1 MINSY
6 FIRSVNNEEV
16 LYLNFDFSYEFSS
29 FDFMAKREKIQE
41 VVRNFI
47 RDNKIA
53 FKGAT
58 VLLVSGG
65 VLFGSIVLNTPN
77 FIGSPINSIKPI
89 ESSVTNDDFVVP
101 NASIVL
107 DNGDSVVV
115 NDVKEDVVQPESEKV
130 EQSKSEKVQVNE
142 SSSSKVEGK
151 KQVNVTNTPKVQEK
165 TYTDETNTPKVDVQ
179 APAKEVST
187 PKVEETTDVKEDST
201 PKEEVIDNNVYV
213 NVRRNGSVV
222 RLELEEYVVG
232 VVGAEMPA
240 SFNIESLKAQ
250 AVIARTYALKAN
262 SRGTVL
268 SDNESS
274 QSYKSNEELKS
285 LWGGSYNT
293 YYNKVKGAVDSTK
306 GMYLTYNGNY
316 IEAVYHSTSNGRT
329 EDSSNVWGNSFPY
342 LVSVDS
348 PYDNG
353 NPSYLKSVSFSYSD
367 ISKMLGVIITSD
379 TNFIVNGK
387 TSGNRVTSISVGEV
401 TLTGIDFRNKLG
413 LRSAD
418 FDVVKNDEGVVITTR
433 GYGHGVGMSQYGAN
447 GMAKAGSSYRDIL
460 FHYYPGVSLKSL

>member
-6 FIRSVNNEEV
+6 FIRNVNGEEV

-47 RDNKIA
+47 RDNKIS
-53 FKGAT
+53 FKGMT

-77 FIGSPINSIKPI
+77 FTGSPVNSIKPI

-107 DNGDSVVV
+107 DNGNSVVI
-115 NDVKEDVVQPESEKV
+115 NDVKDETEVKNEKV
-130 EQSKSEKVQVNE
+130 EQFKNENVQVKENVVSKEQKVQNKEV
-142 SSSSKVEGK
+142 SIPKVEEK
-151 KQVNVTNTPKVQEK
+151 KQVNEVSPPKALEK
-165 TYTDETNTPKVDVQ
+165 TEV
-179 APAKEVST
+179 KEVST
-187 PKVEETTDVKEDST
+187 PKKVV
-201 PKEEVIDNNVYV
+201 DNNIYV
-213 NVRRNGSVV
+213 SVKRNGSVV
-222 RLELEEYVVG
+222 KIELEEYVTG

-240 SFNIESLKAQ
+240 SFNVEALKAQ

-274 QSYKSNEELKS
+274 QSYKSNDQLKS
-285 LWGGSYNT
+285 LWGSSYNT

-306 GMYLTYNGNY
+306 GMYLTYNGSY
-316 IEAVYHSTSNGRT
+316 VEAVYHSTSNGRT
-329 EDSSNVWGNSFPY
+329 EDSSNVWGDSFPY
-342 LVSVDS
+342 LVSIDS
-348 PYDNG
+348 PYDSS
-353 NPSYLKSVSFSYSD
+353 NPSYLKTVSFSYSD
-367 ISKMLGVIITSD
+367 ISKKLGVIITSD
-379 TNFIVNGK
+379 TDFIINGK
-387 TSGNRVTSISVGEV
+387 TSGNRVGSISVGEV
-401 TLTGIDFRNKLG
+401 TFTGVEFRSKLG

-418 FDVVKNDEGVVITTR
+418 FDIEKNDEGVVITTR

>member
-6 FIRSVNNEEV
+6 FIRSVNGEEV

-41 VVRNFI
+41 IVRNFI
-47 RDNKIA
+47 RDNKIS
-53 FKGAT
+53 FKGMT

-65 VLFGSIVLNTPN
+65 VLFGSVVLNTPN
-77 FIGSPINSIKPI
+77 FTGSPINSIKPI

-101 NASIVL
+101 NSSVTL
-107 DNGDSVVV
+107 SNGDSVVI
-115 NDVKEDVVQPESEKV
+115 NDVKAEKEVNNEKV
-130 EQSKSEKVQVNE
+130 ESMNENVQVKENVVPKEEKVQNKEVNA
-142 SSSSKVEGK
+142 SKVEEK
-151 KQVNVTNTPKVQEK
+151 KQVN
-165 TYTDETNTPKVDVQ
+165 
-179 APAKEVST
+179 EVSV
-187 PKVEETTDVKEDST
+187 PKVEEEKPEVKEVAT
-201 PKEEVIDNNVYV
+201 KEVVDNNIYV
-213 NVRRNGSVV
+213 SVRRGGSVV
-222 RLELEEYVVG
+222 KIELEEYVTG

-240 SFNIESLKAQ
+240 SFNVEALKAQ

-274 QSYKSNEELKS
+274 QSYKSNDQLKS
-285 LWGGSYNT
+285 LWGSSYNT
-293 YYNKVKGAVDSTK
+293 YYNKVKGAVDSTR
-306 GMYLTYNGNY
+306 GMYLTYNGSY

-348 PYDNG
+348 PYDSS
-353 NPSYLKSVSFSYSD
+353 NPSYLKTVSFSYSD
-367 ISKMLGVIITSD
+367 ISKKLGVIITSD
-379 TNFIVNGK
+379 TDFIINGR
-387 TSGNRVTSISVGEV
+387 TSGNRVGSISVGEV
-401 TLTGIDFRNKLG
+401 TFTGVDFRNKLG

-418 FDVVKNDEGVVITTR
+418 FDIEKNNDGVLITTR

>member
-6 FIRSVNNEEV
+6 FIKNINNEEV

-41 VVRNFI
+41 IVKNFI
-47 RDNKIA
+47 RDNKIV

-77 FIGSPINSIKPI
+77 FTGSPINSIKPI
-89 ESSVTNDDFVVP
+89 ESSVTKDDFVTP

-107 DNGDSVVV
+107 NNGDSVVIDNV
-115 NDVKEDVVQPESEKV
+115 KDEKEVKSDNVEQPKIDKVQVKENNSFKV
-130 EQSKSEKVQVNE
+130 EQ
-142 SSSSKVEGK
+142 K
-151 KQVNVTNTPKVQEK
+151 KQVN
-165 TYTDETNTPKVDVQ
+165 DVN
-179 APAKEVST
+179 T
-187 PKVEETTDVKEDST
+187 PKVEEKTQVQDVNTFNVDEKTQEVNVS
-201 PKEEVIDNNVYV
+201 EEIDNNIYV

-222 RLELEEYVVG
+222 KIELEEYVIG

-240 SFNIESLKAQ
+240 SFSVEALKAQ

-262 SRGTVL
+262 SRGTIL

-274 QSYKSNEELKS
+274 QSYKSNDQLKS

-293 YYNKVKGAVDSTK
+293 YYNKIKGAVDSTK
-306 GMYLTYNGNY
+306 GMYLTYNGSY
-316 IEAVYHSTSNGRT
+316 IEAVYHSTSNGQT

-348 PYDNG
+348 PYDSS
-353 NPSYLKSVSFSYSD
+353 NPSFLKSVSFSFSE
-367 ISKMLGVIITSD
+367 ISKRLGVIVTSD
-379 TNFIVNGK
+379 TEFIINGR
-387 TSGNRVTSISVGEV
+387 TSGNRVSSISVGEV
-401 TLTGIDFRNKLG
+401 SFTGIDFRSKLG

-418 FDVVKNDEGVVITTR
+418 FDIEKNDESVVITTR

-460 FHYYPGVSLKSL
+460 FHYYPGVSLKLL

>member
-6 FIRSVNNEEV
+6 FIRNVNGKEV

-53 FKGAT
+53 FKGMT

-77 FIGSPINSIKPI
+77 FTGSPVNSIKPI

-101 NASIVL
+101 NSSVTL
-107 DNGDSVVV
+107 SNGDSVVI
-115 NDVKEDVVQPESEKV
+115 NDVKDEKEVKNEKV
-130 EQSKSEKVQVNE
+130 ESKNENVQVKENVVPKE
-142 SSSSKVEGK
+142 QKAQNKEVSIPKVEEK
-151 KQVNVTNTPKVQEK
+151 KQVN
-165 TYTDETNTPKVDVQ
+165 
-179 APAKEVST
+179 EVST
-187 PKVEETTDVKEDST
+187 PKVEEKTEVKEVAS
-201 PKEEVIDNNVYV
+201 KEVVDNNIYV
-213 NVRRNGSVV
+213 NVKRNGSVV
-222 RLELEEYVVG
+222 KIELEEYVTG

-240 SFNIESLKAQ
+240 SFNVEALKAQ

-274 QSYKSNEELKS
+274 QSYKSNDQLKS
-285 LWGGSYNT
+285 LWGSSYNT

-306 GMYLTYNGNY
+306 GMYLTYNGSY

-348 PYDNG
+348 PYDSS
-353 NPSYLKSVSFSYSD
+353 NPSYLKTVSFSYSD
-367 ISKMLGVIITSD
+367 ISKKLGVIITSD
-379 TNFIVNGK
+379 TDFIINGK
-387 TSGNRVTSISVGEV
+387 TSGNRVASISVGEV
-401 TLTGIDFRNKLG
+401 NLTGIEFRSKLG

-418 FDVVKNDEGVVITTR
+418 FDIEKNDEGVLITTR

-447 GMAKAGSSYRDIL
+447 GMAKSGSSYRDIL

>member
-6 FIRSVNNEEV
+6 FIRSINGEEV

-47 RDNKIA
+47 RDNKIS
-53 FKGAT
+53 FKGMT

-65 VLFGSIVLNTPN
+65 VLFGSIILNTPN
-77 FIGSPINSIKPI
+77 FTGSPVNSIKPI

-101 NASIVL
+101 NASVSL
-107 DNGDSVVV
+107 SNGDSVVI
-115 NDVKEDVVQPESEKV
+115 NDVKDDNEVKNEKV
-130 EQSKSEKVQVNE
+130 ESKNEKVQVKENVVSKE
-142 SSSSKVEGK
+142 QKVQNKEVSIPKVEEK
-151 KQVNVTNTPKVQEK
+151 KQVN
-165 TYTDETNTPKVDVQ
+165 
-179 APAKEVST
+179 EVST
-187 PKVEETTDVKEDST
+187 PKVEEKTEAKEVST
-201 PKEEVIDNNVYV
+201 PKEVVDNNIYV
-213 NVRRNGSVV
+213 SVGRNGSVV
-222 RLELEEYVVG
+222 KIELEEYVTG

-240 SFNIESLKAQ
+240 SFNVEALKAQ

-285 LWGGSYNT
+285 LWGSSYNT
-293 YYNKVKGAVDSTK
+293 YYNKIKGAVDSTR
-306 GMYLTYNGNY
+306 GMYLTYKGNY

-348 PYDNG
+348 PYDSS
-353 NPSYLKSVSFSYSD
+353 NPSYLKTVSFSYSD
-367 ISKMLGVIITSD
+367 ISKKLGVIITSD
-379 TNFIVNGK
+379 TNFIINGK
-387 TSGNRVTSISVGEV
+387 TSGDRVSSISVGEV
-401 TLTGIDFRNKLG
+401 SFSGIEFRSKLG

-418 FDVVKNDEGVVITTR
+418 FDIEKNDENVVITTR

-447 GMAKAGSSYRDIL
+447 GMAKNGSSYRDIL